1 MKEHLIKKNSKN
13 KFLII
18 SHRIILGVL
27 FVILIYEVIF
37 HYDKNKYNFLSFNQ
51 INLYLNIL
59 YYFLC
64 FLREFNNKDTKKAYQ
79 LYFHFCFSLSSSL
92 PIIYLVNKFVD
103 FKNEIKTEKETKKET
118 EKLTENE
125 SSYMSIIL
133 LISPI
138 ILNILETLII
148 KRYRPA
154 YINPFFLTLFIILY
168 YSLIHLLGKIGMD
181 IGDFKSSHLVEIKF
195 VIILCV
201 STLIGTFIGW
211 WLYKFLTKPKAK
223 KINMEDNASVSV
235 SELSEE

>member
-1 MKEHLIKKNSKN
+1 MKEHLIKKNTKN
-13 KFLII
+13 KLLIT

-27 FVILIYEVIF
+27 FLILIYEVIF
-37 HYDKNKYNFLSFNQ
+37 HYEKNKYYFLSFNQ
-51 INLYLNIL
+51 INLYLNLL

-64 FLREFNNKDTKKAYQ
+64 FLREFNNKDTKKAYH
-79 LYFHFCFSLSSSL
+79 LFFHFCFSLSASL
-92 PIIYLVNKFVD
+92 PIIYLANKFLD
-103 FKNEIKTEKETKKET
+103 NNNEIKTDKET
-118 EKLTENE
+118 EAETEKPIKNE
-125 SSYMSIIL
+125 SSYMPIVL

-154 YINPFFLTLFIILY
+154 YINPFFLILFIILY

-195 VIILCV
+195 VIILCI

-223 KINMEDNASVSV
+223 KIQMEDNASVSV

>member
-79 LYFHFCFSLSSSL
+79 LFFHFCFSLSASL

-103 FKNEIKTEKETKKET
+103 FKNEIKTEKETETET
-118 EKLTENE
+118 EKIAKNE
-125 SSYMSIIL
+125 SSYMPVL
-133 LISPI
+133 LVISPI

-181 IGDFKSSHLVEIKF
+181 IGDFKSNHLIEIKF

-211 WLYKFLTKPKAK
+211 WFYKFLTKPKAK

>member
-13 KFLII
+13 KLLII

-79 LYFHFCFSLSSSL
+79 LFFHFCFSLSASL
-92 PIIYLVNKFVD
+92 PIIYLVNKFIN
-103 FKNEIKTEKETKKET
+103 FKNEIKTEKET
-118 EKLTENE
+118 EKIAENE
-125 SSYMSIIL
+125 SPYMSIIM

-138 ILNILETLII
+138 ILNFLETLII

-154 YINPFFLTLFIILY
+154 YINPFFLVLFIILY

-181 IGDFKSSHLVEIKF
+181 IGDFKSKHLVEIKF

-201 STLIGTFIGW
+201 STLIGIFIGW

-223 KINMEDNASVSV
+223 KINIEDNSSVSV

>member
-13 KFLII
+13 KLLIA

-37 HYDKNKYNFLSFNQ
+37 NYAKNKYNFLSFNQ

-79 LYFHFCFSLSSSL
+79 LFFHFCFSLSASL
-92 PIIYLVNKFVD
+92 PIIYLANNVSN
-103 FKNEIKTEKETKKET
+103 FKNEIKTEKEIEKKAD
-118 EKLTENE
+118 NE
-125 SSYMSIIL
+125 SPYMSVVI

-138 ILNILETLII
+138 VLNILETLII
-148 KRYRPA
+148 KRYRPV
-154 YINPFFLTLFIILY
+154 YINPFFFILFIILY

-195 VIILCV
+195 VIILCI

-223 KINMEDNASVSV
+223 KINIEDNASASV

>member
-13 KFLII
+13 KLLIA

-37 HYDKNKYNFLSFNQ
+37 HYDKHKYNFLSFNQ
-51 INLYLNIL
+51 INLYLNLL

-79 LYFHFCFSLSSSL
+79 LFFHFCFSLSASL
-92 PIIYLVNKFVD
+92 PIIYLANKVSN
-103 FKNEIKTEKETKKET
+103 FKNEIKTEKET
-118 EKLTENE
+118 EKIDENE
-125 SSYMSIIL
+125 QPYMSVVI

-138 ILNILETLII
+138 VLNILETLII

-154 YINPFFLTLFIILY
+154 YINPFFFILFIILY

-181 IGDFKSSHLVEIKF
+181 IGDFKSSNLVEIKF
-195 VIILCV
+195 VIILCI

-223 KINMEDNASVSV
+223 KINIEDNASVSV

>member
-13 KFLII
+13 KILIV

-37 HYDKNKYNFLSFNQ
+37 NYDKNKYNFLSFNQ
-51 INLYLNIL
+51 INLYLNIF

-64 FLREFNNKDTKKAYQ
+64 FLREFNNKDTKKSYQ
-79 LYFHFCFSLSSSL
+79 LFFHFCFSLSASL
-92 PIIYLVNKFVD
+92 PIIYLVNKVLD
-103 FKNEIKTEKETKKET
+103 FKNEIKTEERT
-118 EKLTENE
+118 EKEVENE
-125 SSYMSIIL
+125 SSYMSIVF

-154 YINPFFLTLFIILY
+154 YINLFFLILFIILY
-168 YSLIHLLGKIGMD
+168 YSFIHLLGKIGMD
-181 IGDFKSSHLVEIKF
+181 IGAFKSNHLVEIKF

-211 WLYKFLTKPKAK
+211 WLYKFLTKPKSK
-223 KINMEDNASVSV
+223 KIKIEDNASVSV

>member
-13 KFLII
+13 KLLIA

-37 HYDKNKYNFLSFNQ
+37 NYAKNKYNFLSLNQ

-79 LYFHFCFSLSSSL
+79 LFFHFCFSLSASL
-92 PIIYLVNKFVD
+92 PIIYLANRVSN
-103 FKNEIKTEKETKKET
+103 FKNEIKTEKETEKKAD
-118 EKLTENE
+118 NE
-125 SSYMSIIL
+125 SPYMSVVI

-138 ILNILETLII
+138 VLNILETLII

-154 YINPFFLTLFIILY
+154 YINPFFFILFIILY

-195 VIILCV
+195 VIILCI

-211 WLYKFLTKPKAK
+211 WLYKFLTKPKTK
-223 KINMEDNASVSV
+223 KINIEDNASASV